1 MSRLSS
7 IESMERL
14 NDLRLNFKS
23 TARTAFQVIGLH
35 LSYIFICFHQR
46 NPVSPVKLKRNREY
60 ARKEKRIESLDGEPG
75 RESTCSVPVRFRSF
89 RFALFNAT
97 FIVCEN

>member
-1 MSRLSS
+1 
-7 IESMERL
+7 MERL
-14 NDLRLNFKS
+14 NALRLNFKS
-23 TARTAFQVIGLH
+23 TVRTAFQVSGLR

-60 ARKEKRIESLDGEPG
+60 ARKEKRIESLDGGLG
-75 RESTCSVPVRFRSF
+75 RESTCSIPVSSRPFL
-89 RFALFNAT
+89 FALFNAT